1 MAAITIRNLDD
12 RVLERLRSRAA
23 RRGRSLEA
31 EVRAILAEAVREP
44 HAGLSAAEAIMARFH
59 GLEGDLE
66 LPDRTCELPR
76 AAEFDP

>member
-1 MAAITIRNLDD
+1 MAAITIRKLDD
-12 RVLERLRSRAA
+12 QVLERLRSRAA
-23 RRGRSLEA
+23 RHGRSLAA
-31 EVRAILAEAVREP
+31 EVRAILTEAVREP
-44 HAGLSAAEAIMARFH
+44 QAGPNLGAAIMARFH

>member
-12 RVLERLRSRAA
+12 RVLERLRIRAA

-31 EVRAILAEAVREP
+31 EVRAIVVEAVREP
-44 HAGLSAAEAIMARFH
+44 AEGPNLAEAIMARFH
-59 GLEGDLE
+59 GLDGDLE
-66 LPDRTCELPR
+66 LPERTCELPR